1 MSGKELLEEFRKDQD
16 MQFVVI
22 RKPTIIL
29 TNTSINDLPGE
40 IQELL
45 ENSTDIVVDYLPCSF
60 PPIRS
65 ISHRIDLIP
74 GSSLPNKEAYRLTS
88 QENEDVKKKVQDLMD
103 KGLVR
108 EILSPCVVPIVFS
121 LKKTYS
127 HLDKYFDK

>member
-45 ENSTDIVVDYLPCSF
+45 ENSADIVVDYLPCSF

-65 ISHRIDLIP
+65 ISHHIDLIP

-88 QENEDVKKKVQDLMD
+88 QENEDVKKQVQDLMD